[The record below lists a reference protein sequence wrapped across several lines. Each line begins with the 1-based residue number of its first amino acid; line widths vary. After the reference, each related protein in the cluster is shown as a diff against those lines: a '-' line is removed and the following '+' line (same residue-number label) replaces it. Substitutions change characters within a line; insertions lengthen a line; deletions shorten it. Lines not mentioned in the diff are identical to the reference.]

1 MNELETAPSAP
12 SALAQRLYRRLAE
25 PAGVI
30 QTQQLP
36 GRQTQAAAQSLI
48 QRSQLPTQVQSRYGA
63 VGIIQPNV
71 EVPVRSRVESL
82 GGSPFRSPELAQPTR
97 DIGEV
102 IGLPPLEPASPAAWP
117 SSGDSS
123 VGPSSLAPV
132 LASAPSE
139 RSGGAF
145 RVSRRVASELLPV
158 AREATTATPLESA
171 PLSLA
176 APAAGMAMSS
186 TVGPG
191 TVGAIAR
198 SPDPDVPTP
207 ASPAPPNLT
216 PPDRPLPFRGR
227 VQRPSEVRV
236 MRQAESATVIPSL
249 AAAPLPMSPLPLAA
263 PGLQRSPG
271 LPPEAP
277 DDAPSAR
284 SPALLTG
291 EAAASAP
298 VQWAGGRA
306 LLPVRAELRSPTT
319 APVVTV
325 QRQVEAADSS
335 SVALP
340 LAQSPTPVL
349 SSGAVATPQIMATM
363 PSSNAGGAQLTLAR
377 QPLPGMGTA
386 AAPAPVLPQGLGP
399 KAAIA
404 AVPLTLHTP
413 AGGGV
418 IAREPMDSLPTV
430 AATPATPAPPPPA
443 PPTGSTPETSPGP
456 DIKQLAE
463 QVSRILH
470 RQLTVERERRGMSQ
484 W

>member
-63 VGIIQPNV
+63 VGIIQPNL

-82 GGSPFRSPELAQPTR
+82 GGRHFRSPELAQPPR

-102 IGLPPLEPASPAAWP
+102 IGLPTLEPASPDAWP

-158 AREATTATPLESA
+158 AREATTAPPLESA

-198 SPDPDVPTP
+198 SPDLDVP
-207 ASPAPPNLT
+207 APAPPHLT
-216 PPDRPLPFRGR
+216 PPDRPQPFRGR

-236 MRQAESATVIPSL
+236 MRQAESATVIPSP

-277 DDAPSAR
+277 DDAPSAM

-298 VQWAGGRA
+298 VQWAEGRTP
-306 LLPVRAELRSPTT
+306 LPVRAELRSPTT

-430 AATPATPAPPPPA
+430 ATTPATPAPPPPA
-443 PPTGSTPETSPGP
+443 PPTGSTSETSPGP

-470 RQLTVERERRGMSQ
+470 RQLTVERERRGISQ